1 MEDSLLDPSI
11 PRKMFYKIGDVS
23 EIFNVKPYVLRYWES
38 EFKEIKPAKNRFG
51 QRVYRQ
57 KDLIVLQR
65 VKELLY
71 KEKFTIAGAKKQ
83 LAFEK
88 AARQQKAQEK
98 PVNKKKN
105 IKEDNSSEK
114 DRNAYI
120 HLLREQK
127 GQLQEILKIVKTG
140 IEIKTEKEVGA

>member
-23 EIFNVKPYVLRYWES
+23 EIFGVKPYVLRYWES

-57 KDLIVLQR
+57 KDLIILQR

-88 AARQQKAQEK
+88 TARQQKAQER
-98 PVNKKKN
+98 PVKKEK
-105 IKEDNSSEK
+105 IKETNSSEK

-127 GQLQEILKIVKTG
+127 GQLQEILKIIKTG

>member
-1 MEDSLLDPSI
+1 MEESLLDPSI
-11 PRKMFYKIGDVS
+11 PRKMFYKIGEVS
-23 EIFNVKPYVLRYWES
+23 EIFDVKPYVLRYWES

-83 LAFEK
+83 LAIEK
-88 AARQQKAQEK
+88 ADRQQKTQK
-98 PVNKKKN
+98 QPVNEKKISKD
-105 IKEDNSSEK
+105 ISVKE

-127 GQLQEILKIVKTG
+127 GQLQEILKIIKTEM
-140 IEIKTEKEVGA
+140 EIKTEKKVGA

>member
-1 MEDSLLDPSI
+1 MEDSVLDPSI

-23 EIFNVKPYVLRYWES
+23 EIFGVKPYVLRYWES

-57 KDLIVLQR
+57 KDLVVLQR
-65 VKELLY
+65 VKALLY

-83 LAFEK
+83 LAVEK
-88 AARQQKAQEK
+88 ASRQQRAQER
-98 PVNKKKN
+98 PIKKKN
-105 IKEDNSSEK
+105 SKENNSSEK

-127 GQLQEILKIVKTG
+127 GQLQEILKIIKTE
-140 IEIKTEKEVGA
+140 IEIQIEKEVGA

>member
-1 MEDSLLDPSI
+1 MEDCALDPSI

-23 EIFNVKPYVLRYWES
+23 EIFDLKPYVLRYWES

-88 AARQQKAQEK
+88 AARQQKAQEQ
-98 PVNKKKN
+98 PVNEKK
-105 IKEDNSSEK
+105 IKETNSSEK

-127 GQLQEILKIVKTG
+127 GQLQEILKIIKTG
-140 IEIKTEKEVGA
+140 IEIKAENEVGA

>member
-1 MEDSLLDPSI
+1 MDEMNLDPSI

-23 EIFNVKPYVLRYWES
+23 QIFGVKPYVLRYWES

-57 KDLIVLQR
+57 KDLVVLSR

-83 LAFEK
+83 LAAEK
-88 AARQQKAQEK
+88 TARQQRLQTQARDAEGSNEK
-98 PVNKKKN
+98 KSKTQDPNT
-105 IKEDNSSEK
+105 
-114 DRNAYI
+114 YI
-120 HLLREQK
+120 HLLKEHK
-127 GQLQEILKIVKTG
+127 GQLQELLNMFKEEMNIQ
-140 IEIKTEKEVGA
+140 TEKEVGA

>member
-1 MEDSLLDPSI
+1 MDEMSLDPSI

-23 EIFNVKPYVLRYWES
+23 RIFVVKPYVLRYWES
-38 EFKEIKPAKNRFG
+38 EFKEIRPAKNRFG

-57 KDLIVLQR
+57 KDLVVISR

-83 LAFEK
+83 LAAEK
-88 AARQQKAQEK
+88 AASRRK
-98 PVNKKKN
+98 PQDQPGNGEN
-105 IKEDNSSEK
+105 I
-114 DRNAYI
+114 NAKTMMETDPNIYI

-127 GQLQEILKIVKTG
+127 DQLQEILRIIKA
-140 IEIKTEKEVGA
+140 EIDIHTEKEVGA

>member
-1 MEDSLLDPSI
+1 MEDSVLDPSI

-23 EIFNVKPYVLRYWES
+23 EIFGVKPYVLRYWES

-57 KDLIVLQR
+57 KDLVVLQR

-83 LAFEK
+83 LVVEK
-88 AARQQKAQEK
+88 AARQQKAQER
-98 PVNKKKN
+98 PVNEKN
-105 IKEDNSSEK
+105 IKENNSLES
-114 DRNAYI
+114 DRNTYI

-127 GQLQEILKIVKTG
+127 GQLQEILKIIKTG
-140 IEIKTEKEVGA
+140 IEIQREKKVGA

>member
-1 MEDSLLDPSI
+1 MEDFALDPSI

-88 AARQQKAQEK
+88 AARQKKAQEQ
-98 PVNKKKN
+98 PVNQKK
-105 IKEDNSSEK
+105 IKETNSSEK

-127 GQLQEILKIVKTG
+127 GQLQEILKIIKTG